1 MCLASA
7 EAADAFGNKVREMIE
22 YRTRIIDDRR
32 GRSGDFDAGSG
43 DAGSGSGCDGGGVAD
58 ALAGRGGGA
67 GRSGEGPQLGG
78 TGLIDGVGTRKWA
91 HASKRLPS
99 SLEELAARKMKL
111 AGRNVREV

>member
-1 MCLASA
+1 
-7 EAADAFGNKVREMIE
+7 MIE

-32 GRSGDFDAGSG
+32 GRSGDFDAGLG
-43 DAGSGSGCDGGGVAD
+43 DAGSGSGCDGRGVGGGGGGGVAD

-67 GRSGEGPQLGG
+67 GRSGEAPQLGG

-111 AGRNVREV
+111 AGSTVREV